1 MDSALALMVLGEAAK
16 LDMACLKT
24 LMDLVTDFLEN
35 ILSAQN
41 QVTPCSVAVKVDRN
55 GNMLWS

>member
-1 MDSALALMVLGEAAK
+1 MVLGEAAK